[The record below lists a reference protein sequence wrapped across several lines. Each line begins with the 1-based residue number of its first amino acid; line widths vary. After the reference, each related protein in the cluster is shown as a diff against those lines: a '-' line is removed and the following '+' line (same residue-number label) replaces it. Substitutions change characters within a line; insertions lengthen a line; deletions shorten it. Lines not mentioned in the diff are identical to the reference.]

1 MAKPSVDIRIGPDM
15 NARMT
20 MDMIEQGFL
29 QLRSEAVQRYVVYNA
44 AKIMLEE
51 VVSRIPTGA
60 DYASYRSSLRM
71 VQSGVVNPV
80 FAVAAEPAKVE
91 EVDGAHEVIYFKP
104 KNARKPHPAVKLLM
118 QYQPW
123 TADTLPFKP
132 PASIALTSK
141 RKVSAREVDGL
152 REKLLKS
159 RPEWTKAFKAEGVK
173 IAPPAKTEAST
184 DLAYTALRLEYGLGG
199 SRSVAHWRPAL
210 VATQQRVAALFESDD
225 QLARAMLDW
234 DFDGWKA
241 WRNLSAPAVPGTD
254 IESFEEFQDK
264 IR

>member
-20 MDMIEQGFL
+20 MDMIEKGFL
-29 QLRSEAVQRYVVYNA
+29 RLRQEAVQRYVVYNA

-51 VVSRIPTGA
+51 VISRIPTGA
-60 DYASYRSSLRM
+60 DYASYRSSLRL

-91 EVDGAHEVIYFKP
+91 EVDGSREVIYFEP

-132 PASIALTSK
+132 PTSIALISK
-141 RKVSAREVDGL
+141 RKV
-152 REKLLKS
+152 
-159 RPEWTKAFKAEGVK
+159 
-173 IAPPAKTEAST
+173 ST

-241 WRNLSAPAVPGTD
+241 WRNLSAPPVPGTD
-254 IESFEEFQDK
+254 IDSFEEFQDK